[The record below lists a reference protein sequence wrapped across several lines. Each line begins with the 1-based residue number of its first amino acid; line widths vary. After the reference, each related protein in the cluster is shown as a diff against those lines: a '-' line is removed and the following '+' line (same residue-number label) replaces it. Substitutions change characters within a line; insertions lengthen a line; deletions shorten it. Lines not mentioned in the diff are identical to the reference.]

1 MGQTIFLMMR
11 YNTIDK
17 TGFEVSEISFGCMS
31 LKSDG
36 TDNDIIINKAIDAG
50 INLFDTADLYE
61 KGENERLLG
70 NALKGKR
77 KDVYIS
83 TKVGNRW
90 KEDGSGWDW
99 CPRKEYILKAV
110 DESLK
115 RLQTDY
121 IDMYLL
127 HGGTIEDPIDE
138 TIEAFERLVDMG
150 KIRSYG
156 LSSIRPNVIWEFV
169 NRSNIATVM
178 TQYSFLDRRPEE
190 ETVNLLL
197 QNKISVLARGS
208 MASGLLIDKPV
219 KDYIG
224 LKTSEVEGIVKELR
238 NNLPE
243 GKTLQETVVRYVAD
257 NPAIT
262 TTVAGIRTLQQ
273 LEDLI
278 IAAKTLPLTLQQCEQ
293 LQSLW
298 PGNVYQEHR

>member
-1 MGQTIFLMMR
+1 MMR

-17 TGFEVSEISFGCMS
+17 AGFEVSEISFGYMS
-31 LKSDG
+31 LKSDSA
-36 TDNDIIINKAIDAG
+36 DNDIIINRAIDDG

-77 KDVYIS
+77 KDVFIS

-99 CPRKEYILKAV
+99 CPRKEYILKAI
-110 DESLK
+110 DDSLK

-138 TIEAFERLVDMG
+138 TIEAFERLVDIG

-156 LSSIRPNVIWEFV
+156 LSSIRPNVIREFV
-169 NRSNIATVM
+169 RRSNISAVM

-190 ETVNLLL
+190 ETLNLLL
-197 QNKISVLARGS
+197 QNKIGVLARGS
-208 MASGLLIDKPV
+208 MASGLLIDKPA
-219 KDYIG
+219 KDYLG
-224 LKTSEVEGIVKELR
+224 LKPSEVEGIVKELK

-243 GKTLQETVVRYVAD
+243 GKTLQETVVRYVTD
-257 NPAIT
+257 DPAIT
-262 TTVAGIRTLQQ
+262 TAVAGIRTLQQ

-278 IAAKTLPLTLQQCEQ
+278 IAAKALPLTLQQREQ